1 MLKWS
6 VSSVSTVFQECAQV
20 DVDNTDLSEG
30 DKLTEEEDEDLEV
43 KATKSNCE
51 GAVSEKSGT
60 VKEENGEGN
69 TEACH
74 LPPFRGRNY
83 LVSGSSHLAGR
94 GIHHLVNWQ
103 LTNSQQAG
111 YWQIDLIRSP
121 CFLRDETLT
130 STT

>member
-6 VSSVSTVFQECAQV
+6 VSSVSTVSQESAQV

-43 KATKSNCE
+43 KAKKSICE
-51 GAVSEKSGT
+51 GAVSEKSET

-69 TEACH
+69 TEACL

-94 GIHHLVNWQ
+94 GIHHL
-103 LTNSQQAG
+103 
-111 YWQIDLIRSP
+111 
-121 CFLRDETLT
+121 
-130 STT
+130 

>member
-6 VSSVSTVFQECAQV
+6 VSSVSAVSQECAQV
-20 DVDNTDLSEG
+20 DVDNTDLSERE
-30 DKLTEEEDEDLEV
+30 KEDEDLEV
-43 KATKSNCE
+43 KAKKSNCE
-51 GAVSEKSGT
+51 GAVSEKSEM

-83 LVSGSSHLAGR
+83 LVSGSSHLAKR

-103 LTNSQQAG
+103 LTTSQQAG

-130 STT
+130 STP